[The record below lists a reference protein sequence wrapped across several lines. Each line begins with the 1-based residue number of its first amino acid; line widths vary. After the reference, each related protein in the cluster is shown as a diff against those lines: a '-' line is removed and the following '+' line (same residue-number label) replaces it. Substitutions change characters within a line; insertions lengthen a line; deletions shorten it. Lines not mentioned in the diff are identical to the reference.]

1 MPFLGISILIQIL
14 CVVHCIR
21 GGRNQM
27 WLTAIIFLS
36 IPGCLAYA
44 FFEILPE
51 FQGRRGVR
59 LAKTA
64 AARKLD
70 PERGVRAAREALE
83 LAETAAN
90 HAALGDALAENG
102 AWTDAANAYRA
113 ALAKLPA
120 ASDRALQVKLGRA
133 ELEAGEAAAAR
144 DILQALPPS
153 GSPSEN
159 DRTALLLARS
169 LDDSGDS
176 EGALRLYGD
185 LGERLAGAEAQCRH
199 AALLIRL
206 GRQEE
211 AVPLLEEAAR
221 RAKRV
226 DRYERTRDGDMY
238 DWAARTLAEMRP
250 A

>member
-14 CVVHCIR
+14 CAVHCIR

-51 FQGRRGVR
+51 WQGRRGVR
-59 LAKTA
+59 VARAA

-70 PERGVRAAREALE
+70 PDRDVRTAREALE
-83 LAETAAN
+83 LADTAAN

-102 AWTDAANAYRA
+102 TWTDAARAYRA

-120 ASDRALQVKLGRA
+120 GSDRALQVKLGRA
-133 ELEAGEAAAAR
+133 KLEAGNAAAAR
-144 DILQALPPS
+144 DILQVLPPS
-153 GSPSEN
+153 GSASEN
-159 DRTALLLARS
+159 DRTRLLLARS
-169 LDDSGDS
+169 LDDNGDAD
-176 EGALRLYGD
+176 GALRLYGD

-206 GRQEE
+206 GRQGE
-211 AVPLLEEAAR
+211 ALPLLEETAR
-221 RAKRV
+221 RARRI
-226 DRYERTRDGDMY
+226 DRYERMRDGEMY
-238 DWAARTLAEMRP
+238 DWAARTLAELRP